1 MRSMLVIG
9 LGRFGTHL
17 AKNLIQLNNEVMV
30 VDKDE
35 ESVSRLEPYV
45 TQAQIGDCAD
55 GEVLQALGVGNFDVC
70 FVCISDDFQSSLEI
84 TCLLKEMGAR
94 YVVSKA
100 DREIHAKF
108 LLKVGADAI
117 VHPERDMA
125 QRTAALY
132 SAKNVFSYT
141 ELSDAYAVSEVK
153 TPGTWAGKTVRD
165 VNVRSAHQVNIIG
178 VKRGQMILPMTDPD
192 YVFQLEEH
200 LVMAGGK
207 EDLLKIAD
215 ME

>member
-1 MRSMLVIG
+1 M
-9 LGRFGTHL
+9 
-17 AKNLIQLNNEVMV
+17 
-30 VDKDE
+30 
-35 ESVSRLEPYV
+35 
-45 TQAQIGDCAD
+45 
-55 GEVLQALGVGNFDVC
+55 
-70 FVCISDDFQSSLEI
+70 
-84 TCLLKEMGAR
+84 
-94 YVVSKA
+94 VSKA

-178 VKRGQMILPMTDPD
+178 VKRGQMILPMTDPG
-192 YVFQLEEH
+192 YVFSRKSILLWLEER
-200 LVMAGGK
+200 K
-207 EDLLKIAD
+207 TC
-215 ME
+215 

>member
-1 MRSMLVIG
+1 
-9 LGRFGTHL
+9 
-17 AKNLIQLNNEVMV
+17 
-30 VDKDE
+30 
-35 ESVSRLEPYV
+35 
-45 TQAQIGDCAD
+45 
-55 GEVLQALGVGNFDVC
+55 
-70 FVCISDDFQSSLEI
+70 
-84 TCLLKEMGAR
+84 
-94 YVVSKA
+94 
-100 DREIHAKF
+100 
-108 LLKVGADAI
+108 
-117 VHPERDMA
+117 MA

-132 SAKNVFSYT
+132 SAKNLFSYT

-215 ME
+215 MD